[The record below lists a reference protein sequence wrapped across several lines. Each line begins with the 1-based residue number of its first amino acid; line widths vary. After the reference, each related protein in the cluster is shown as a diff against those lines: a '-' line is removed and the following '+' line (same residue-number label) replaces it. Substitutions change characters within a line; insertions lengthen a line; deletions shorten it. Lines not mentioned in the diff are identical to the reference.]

1 MAWMTWRWFAAVT
14 ALALL
19 ALGFLFEPLVRSDP
33 LGVVGWFFLSVSVIL
48 GLLGLGMA
56 SFVIRALVRSRRAV
70 RRAEESERLS
80 NPSA

>member
-1 MAWMTWRWFAAVT
+1 MTWRWFAAVT

>member
-1 MAWMTWRWFAAVT
+1 MTWRWFAAVT

-56 SFVIRALVRSRRAV
+56 RFVIRALVRSRRAV
-70 RRAEESERLS
+70 RAC
-80 NPSA
+80 

>member
-80 NPSA
+80 NPTA